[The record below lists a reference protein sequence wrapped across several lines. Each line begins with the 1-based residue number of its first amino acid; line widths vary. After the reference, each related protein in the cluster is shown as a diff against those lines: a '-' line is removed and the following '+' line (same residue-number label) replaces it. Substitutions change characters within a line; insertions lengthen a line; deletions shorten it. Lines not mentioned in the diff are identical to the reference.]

1 MRIFWLELILVFTPF
16 LLYRIYVAFVVKRKV
31 ESGGT
36 YNEIPLAMLFIVGL
50 VLAVISF
57 LVMGFVGERV
67 TGGDYTPATFED
79 GEIIPP
85 HIDE

>member
-1 MRIFWLELILVFTPF
+1 MRIFWLQVLLIFAPF
-16 LLYRIYVAFVVKRKV
+16 LVYRIYVAFVVKRKV
-31 ESGGT
+31 ETDGRF
-36 YNEIPLAMLFIVGL
+36 NEIPLTTLFIVGL
-50 VLAVISF
+50 VLALISF
-57 LVMGFVGERV
+57 IIMGVFGERV